1 MPERR
6 DSQTTL
12 AMDKLRGEH
21 YSARREVLLT
31 VSNLYGHQTGS
42 EHVSYTY
49 QLNLHRGYRI
59 RR

>member
-1 MPERR
+1 
-6 DSQTTL
+6 
-12 AMDKLRGEH
+12 MDKLRGEH

-31 VSNLYGHQTGS
+31 VINLYGHQTGS

-49 QLNLHRGYRI
+49 QINLHRGYGI